1 MKKAKNKVLS
11 TIAITIFL
19 MTIMGG
25 SLVVV
30 EPVKGA
36 LPPLSYDRT
45 YAFMDVAPNP
55 VGVGQSV
62 FINAWL
68 IEFDPLTSVA
78 NGQVWQGFQITV
90 TAPDKTTTKLGPY
103 AASAAATIGVSYT
116 PTEVGNYTFSFNFPG
131 QLTSSATAGI
141 NIQFEPSNATTT
153 ITVQS
158 QSIIGLSQTPLPT
171 SYWTTPVYWT
181 NQEWASISGNWY
193 GDINQW
199 EMTDTGAATGY
210 GYNEYTEAP
219 MTSHIMWTAPDGY
232 AFGGQI
238 GGNLTN
244 DLSNYYTGKSYEQ
257 FFNPPVIINGI
268 MYYNKPTG
276 IPPYYGTYAVN
287 LRTGQQLFYMNITGG
302 SSAAWGGILFGQVY
316 SWHNPNEVGGVA
328 YLWGQ
333 AGSTMS
339 LYDATTGEWILNIVG
354 MVSGTQVQGPN
365 GEILSYGI
373 QAINQTYG
381 RLWMWNSTK
390 CLWAASENVNVW
402 EYRPLT
408 GGYSLPWT
416 AGVQFNVTVPI
427 FSEMTTSPSITVQ
440 YVDDGMVLAVG
451 TVPSGQPQT
460 WQWEAGYSASTG
472 ALIWDANRTIGT
484 PPQNEISGTSGG
496 WDETA
501 ANGIYIEHD
510 KETGTYYAFNIHTG
524 AQVWGPTVPDT
535 NPWDSDARDS
545 VSDGTMVYIEGAG
558 SLRAFNLTNGAL
570 LWTFTPPPA
579 GLQMP
584 TSDYLMEGVN
594 QLTVGGGLIFTGT
607 DASHGDQLF
616 DGAQFYAI
624 NATTGKVVWNI
635 DGFIAQGH
643 AGSNPVDDGYYVA
656 FNGYDNQ
663 LYCFGQGPSKTTI
676 SAPQI
681 GVTTATPITITGS
694 VTDIAAGS
702 QQNAVQA
709 NFPNGLPCVS
719 DASMSQ
725 FMEAVYQQQPMP
737 NNVTGVPVTFSVI
750 DSNGNYRTIGST
762 TSNALGD
769 YSFTWTPDITGN
781 YTVYATFAGTQ
792 AYYGSS
798 ASIGFYASLPAATA
812 APTASPLS
820 GLASTSTVMLGVA
833 AIIVVMIVGI
843 VALALIMLRKRP

>member
-1 MKKAKNKVLS
+1 M
-11 TIAITIFL
+11 
-19 MTIMGG
+19 M
-25 SLVVV
+25 LVA
-30 EPVKGA
+30 PVKGA
-36 LPPLSYDRT
+36 LPSLSYDRT

-55 VGVGQSV
+55 VGVGQQV

-90 TAPDKTTTKLGPY
+90 TAPDKTTSKLGPY
-103 AASAAATIGVSYT
+103 AASAAATIGVYYT
-116 PTEVGNYTFSFNFPG
+116 PTEVGNYTFVFNFPG
-131 QLTSSATAGI
+131 QLVSSATAGI
-141 NIQFEPSNATTT
+141 NIQFEPSNATAT

-158 QSIIGLSQTPLPT
+158 QPIVGLPQTPLPT

-181 NQEWASISGNWY
+181 NQQWASISGNWY
-193 GDINQW
+193 GNINQW
-199 EMTDTGAATGY
+199 EMTDTGASTGY
-210 GYNEYTEAP
+210 GYNAYTQAP

-316 SWHNPNEVGGVA
+316 SWHNPNEVGAVA

-333 AGSTMS
+333 SGTTMY

-365 GEILSYGI
+365 GEILSYGVTR
-373 QAINQTYG
+373 INQTYG
-381 RLWMWNSTK
+381 YVWMWNSTK

-408 GGYSLPWT
+408 GGYSLPWS
-416 AGVQFNVTVPI
+416 AGVQFNMTEPIYSEQTPATV
-427 FSEMTTSPSITVQ
+427 TVQ
-440 YVDDGMVLAVG
+440 YINDGVVLAVG
-451 TVPSGQPQT
+451 NLPSADPET
-460 WQWEAGYSASTG
+460 WQWEAGYSATTG
-472 ALIWDANRTIGT
+472 ALLWNVNRTIGN
-484 PPQNEISGTSGG
+484 PPQNEIDGTSGG
-496 WDETA
+496 WMETA

-510 KETGTYYAFNIHTG
+510 KEAGSYYAFNIHTG

-545 VSDGTMVYIEGAG
+545 VSDGTRVYIEGAG

-570 LWTFTPPPA
+570 LWTYTPPPA

-607 DASHGDQLF
+607 DTSHGDQLF

-643 AGSNPVDDGYYVA
+643 AGSNPVVDGYYVA

-663 LYCFGQGPSKTTI
+663 LYSFGQGPSKTTVT
-676 SAPQI
+676 APDP
-681 GVTTATPITITGS
+681 VTTAGSPIVITGT
-694 VTDIAAGS
+694 VTDISAGS
-702 QQNAVQA
+702 QQNAVA
-709 NFPNGLPCVS
+709 VNFPNGLPCVS

-725 FMEAVYQQQPMP
+725 FMESVYMQQPMP
-737 NNVTGVPVTFSVI
+737 NNVTGVPVTLSVL
-750 DSNGNYRTIGST
+750 DSNGNYRTIGAT
-762 TSNALGD
+762 TTNAQGTFG
-769 YSFTWTPDITGN
+769 FTWKPDISGN
-781 YTVYATFAGTQ
+781 YTVYATFAGTD

-798 ASIGFYASLPAATA
+798 AATYFYAGATGATA
-812 APTASPLS
+812 APTATPLS
-820 GLASTSTVMLGVA
+820 GLASNTTLMYGLVAIIIVIIVIGA
-833 AIIVVMIVGI
+833 AI
-843 VALALIMLRKRP
+843 MLMLSRKRP